1 MRAYSMK
8 VLNFD
13 ISKNVDAAYAAP
25 PLINA
30 MVTRKEL
37 DGALNYWNYT
47 ARLKALG
54 LKKIND
60 TIIKEATPQVEGMIN
75 KVAHLL
81 KVEEA

>member
-1 MRAYSMK
+1 MAK
-8 VLNFD
+8 VKITQFK
-13 ISKNVDAAYAAP
+13 S
-25 PLINA
+25 LID
-30 MVTRKEL
+30 RPKRQKE
-37 DGALNYWNYT
+37 T
-47 ARLKALG
+47 VKALG

>member
-1 MRAYSMK
+1 MAK
-8 VLNFD
+8 VK
-13 ISKNVDAAYAAP
+13 ITQVKS
-25 PLINA
+25 LID
-30 MVTRKEL
+30 RPKRQKE
-37 DGALNYWNYT
+37 T
-47 ARLKALG
+47 VKALG